1 MIDTAAG
8 PIIAESLAG
17 LCEDPVVR
25 PDYDEV
31 YVRLQKYVTHLEV
44 TNDATERGV
53 KKEVADIFRNE
64 RHIKK

>member
-17 LCEDPVVR
+17 PVVR